1 MSVEMKEFTM
11 HPFSLFIVI
20 VLTLTA
26 GFADAQ
32 GFLYST
38 AVWQQGVFNWSA
50 AWRSAIGFSLSV
62 PCYWIAVRY
71 LHEGGIITPEIQAL
85 FWFVVTITGVAL
97 PAATF
102 SAGISSTKWSP
113 SQFSVV
119 SSGSWFVPV
128 HSVAVH
134 VLVGPTWSI
143 CRSSAISRVAEAG
156 CVVYVQIIENC

>member
-1 MSVEMKEFTM
+1 M

-85 FWFVVTITGVAL
+85 FWFVVTITGVAI
-97 PAATF
+97 
-102 SAGISSTKWSP
+102 AGGNFLGWNLIDK
-113 SQFSVV
+113 VV
-119 SSGSWFVPV
+119 
-128 HSVAVH
+128 
-134 VLVGPTWSI
+134 
-143 CRSSAISRVAEAG
+143 AIAILG
-156 CVVYVQIIENC
+156 GVVWLMVRTGA